1 MAVLPSQLQQQAPS
15 FLKTAVYLRNDGS
28 SRDTTTGSGVTAVV
42 EFVPPAED
50 TELVQLMACLG
61 LPTSFGTTSE
71 VKPPKQTRKSRR
83 AAFKNIEVDSSATEV
98 FVASSLHPEN
108 GGEEDVHLT
117 GIVLEADN
125 QSKAVC
131 TVESQWSENCQFEE
145 ECPSIEGQG
154 EEGGEGNVTKSLWE
168 PVWDAHYQQYYFC
181 NNFTGETTWE
191 LPEEGL
197 ASYANYYG
205 QWDNA
210 EVSAEGES
218 VVDEITKPAVA
229 QIPDPI
235 GGLKIGQLERED
247 EPTIGAIEC
256 ERKISVDTNM
266 KVAEGEQNGKNFA
279 MQSEMIKSLAE
290 NQQDFD
296 GVGKEMRTR
305 ISKYWYQRYRL
316 FAKYDEGIKMDE
328 EGWFSVTPETIAE
341 HQASRCP
348 AGVVVDAFVGVGGN
362 AIQFALRGHHVIAI
376 DINPVKIEFAK
387 HNAAIYGVAECIE
400 FIVGDFFQLAP
411 LLKAD
416 VVFLSPPW
424 GGPSYL
430 NVENYDLQSMLQPFD
445 GVNIFQIAHAVA
457 PNLVLFLPRNVDIDQ
472 VAALSSLATPPLA
485 CEVEKNFVNGK
496 LKAITAYYGEIALKD
511 SC

>member
-1 MAVLPSQLQQQAPS
+1 M
-15 FLKTAVYLRNDGS
+15 YLIC
-28 SRDTTTGSGVTAVV
+28 
-42 EFVPPAED
+42 
-50 TELVQLMACLG
+50 QG
-61 LPTSFGTTSE
+61 LLHMQ
-71 VKPPKQTRKSRR
+71 VKPPKQSRKSRR
-83 AAFKNIEVDSSATEV
+83 AAFKNIEVDSSATVV
-98 FVASSLHPEN
+98 FLASSLHPEN

-131 TVESQWSENCQFEE
+131 TVESQWSEYCRFEE

-154 EEGGEGNVTKSLWE
+154 EEDGEGNVTKSLWE

-205 QWDNA
+205 QWDTA
-210 EVSAEGES
+210 EISAEGES

-247 EPTIGAIEC
+247 EPTKGAIEC

-266 KVAEGEQNGKNFA
+266 KVAEGEQNGKSSA

-296 GVGKEMRTR
+296 GVGSEWRLPQACGSHIRFCVSDDEASSTDREGTDSAQVLGNSNTKICSLPQAFGSQLWFHDSNDKSCSSSIREGTGFTQVTDHDVCKLETRVVSSVVNDCGSMFGMATTAAAGKDLKDAMGADWTMSTVSTLRKKQRLRHSMEIMPPEECELSSTLDTEKAEEMRTR

-341 HQASRCP
+341 HHASRCP

-362 AIQFALRGHHVIAI
+362 AIQFALR
-376 DINPVKIEFAK
+376 NCYAK
-387 HNAAIYGVAECIE
+387 HIL
-400 FIVGDFFQLAP
+400 D
-411 LLKAD
+411 
-416 VVFLSPPW
+416 S
-424 GGPSYL
+424 GGAGGIMS
-430 NVENYDLQSMLQPFD
+430 
-445 GVNIFQIAHAVA
+445 
-457 PNLVLFLPRNVDIDQ
+457 
-472 VAALSSLATPPLA
+472 
-485 CEVEKNFVNGK
+485 
-496 LKAITAYYGEIALKD
+496 
-511 SC
+511 

>member
-1 MAVLPSQLQQQAPS
+1 M
-15 FLKTAVYLRNDGS
+15 YLICQG
-28 SRDTTTGSGVTAVV
+28 
-42 EFVPPAED
+42 
-50 TELVQLMACLG
+50 LLHVQ
-61 LPTSFGTTSE
+61 

-98 FVASSLHPEN
+98 FLASSLYPEN

-131 TVESQWSENCQFEE
+131 TVESQWSKYCRFEE

-191 LPEEGL
+191 LPEEDL

-205 QWDNA
+205 QWDTA
-210 EVSAEGES
+210 EISAEGES

-266 KVAEGEQNGKNFA
+266 KVAEGEQNGKNSA

-296 GVGKEMRTR
+296 GVGSEWRLPQACGSHIWFCVSDDEASSTDREGTDSAQVLGNSNTKICSLPQAFGSQLWFHDSNDKSCSSSIREGTGFTQVTDHDVCKLETRVVSSVVNDCGSMFGMATTAAAGKDLKDAMGADWTMSTVSTLRKKQRLRRSMEIMPPQECELSSTLDTEKAEEMRTR

-362 AIQFALRGHHVIAI
+362 AIQFALR
-376 DINPVKIEFAK
+376 
-387 HNAAIYGVAECIE
+387 
-400 FIVGDFFQLAP
+400 
-411 LLKAD
+411 
-416 VVFLSPPW
+416 
-424 GGPSYL
+424 
-430 NVENYDLQSMLQPFD
+430 
-445 GVNIFQIAHAVA
+445 
-457 PNLVLFLPRNVDIDQ
+457 
-472 VAALSSLATPPLA
+472 
-485 CEVEKNFVNGK
+485 
-496 LKAITAYYGEIALKD
+496 
-511 SC
+511 